1 MRGAIFGNVGTLV
14 SFQLGPE
21 DADYIA
27 RKFPPV
33 SLQELT
39 ELANHHIYLKLK
51 VKSITSSPFSAR
63 ILPPPPGRDLIVQ
76 RSRRFYAWPRALV
89 DDAPM
94 RLDNLLLVST
104 ISCK

>member
-33 SLQELT
+33 SPQELT

-63 ILPPPPGRDLIVQ
+63 TLPPPPGRDLLPRPHRATLAPLL
-76 RSRRFYAWPRALV
+76 RSAARPRGRRANA
-89 DDAPM
+89 
-94 RLDNLLLVST
+94 T
-104 ISCK
+104 